1 MGKVQH
7 EEKRQRCTQKKKKK
21 KRFTRD
27 KDNVFGTVKLS
38 SEYVNNEQITSKYD
52 ELALST

>member
-7 EEKRQRCTQKKKKK
+7 EEKRQRCTQKKK